1 MTKPEYEL
9 TVHAATVIAR
19 RAIDAS
25 WIERVLT
32 KPERIEVDET
42 DRSLTHALAKIPE
55 CADRV
60 LRVVYNAYV
69 DPIRVV
75 TAYFDRRERGN
86 R

>member
-9 TVHAATVIAR
+9 TVHA
-19 RAIDAS
+19 
-25 WIERVLT
+25 
-32 KPERIEVDET
+32 
-42 DRSLTHALAKIPE
+42 LTHALAKIPE
-55 CADRV
+55 CGDRV

-69 DPIRVV
+69 DPLRVV